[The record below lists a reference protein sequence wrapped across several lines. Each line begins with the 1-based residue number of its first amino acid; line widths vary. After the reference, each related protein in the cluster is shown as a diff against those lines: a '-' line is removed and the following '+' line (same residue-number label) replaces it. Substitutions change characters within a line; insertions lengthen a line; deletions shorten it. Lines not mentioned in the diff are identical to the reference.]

1 MKVLFIS
8 LGCDKNLVDSEF
20 MLGQLFDNGYEMTD
34 DENDAE
40 AIIINTCCFINDAKM
55 ESIETIIEM
64 AEYKKTGKC
73 KVLIVCGCLAQRYAD
88 EIKEEIPEVDAVIG
102 TTAYDELASIINEV
116 LQNKTHVKLKDI
128 NYLPKQSGRRIHST
142 GTVYSY
148 LKIAEGCNK
157 NCTYCIIPSLRG
169 SYRSV
174 PMDDIVRQAAELADS
189 GVKELIIVAQ
199 ETTLYGIDLYG
210 YNALPELLNRLCEID
225 NIKWLRILYAYPED
239 ITEELMD
246 TINKQDK
253 ICAYIDMPVQ
263 HASDNILRRMGRHTT
278 QKELIEKIEMIR
290 SKVPGVAIRTT
301 LITGFPGET
310 EEDHKVLLD
319 FIKKVRFDR
328 LGVFKYSPEE
338 NTAAFNFEKQ
348 IDDDTNS
355 EKSNFCR
362 NLWLDYHKSH
372 LLQGLVKKIAA
383 FHLYGADRKI
393 YTDEEIKI
401 YSNLARRRLAE
412 MTLLERYDCHKEN
425 FDSVRGSFFPA
436 NIPMLCILSSHRI
449 KKIKDWYGLHKNLSE
464 NPGSKIVTL
473 KGGKDLHLKQ
483 SERLAEEI
491 KAFLL

>member
-102 TTAYDELASIINEV
+102 TTAYDELASILDEV
-116 LQNKTHVKLKDI
+116 LQNKTPVKLKDI

-199 ETTLYGIDLYG
+199 ETTLYGTDLYG
-210 YNALPELLNRLCEID
+210 YNTLPELLNRLCEID

-253 ICAYIDMPVQ
+253 ICAYIDMPIQ

-348 IDDDTNS
+348 IDDDTKQTRFD
-355 EKSNFCR
+355 EIM
-362 NLWLDYHKSH
+362 
-372 LLQGLVKKIAA
+372 LLQQGIAFEMA
-383 FHLYGADRKI
+383 EDRIGSEINVIIEGELPSDNLYV
-393 YTDEEIKI
+393 
-401 YSNLARRRLAE
+401 ARSE
-412 MTLLERYDCHKEN
+412 MDAPDIDGCVFLPLTGDYMSGDII
-425 FDSVRGSFFPA
+425 SVRVTDAKGYDLMAVPV
-436 NIPMLCILSSHRI
+436 NMCI
-449 KKIKDWYGLHKNLSE
+449 
-464 NPGSKIVTL
+464 
-473 KGGKDLHLKQ
+473 
-483 SERLAEEI
+483 
-491 KAFLL
+491 

>member
-102 TTAYDELASIINEV
+102 TTAYDELVSILNEV
-116 LQNKTHVKLKDI
+116 LQNKTPVKLKDI

-290 SKVPGVAIRTT
+290 SKVPGIAIRTT

-348 IDDDTNS
+348 IDDDTKQTRFD
-355 EKSNFCR
+355 EIM
-362 NLWLDYHKSH
+362 
-372 LLQGLVKKIAA
+372 LLQQGIAFEMA
-383 FHLYGADRKI
+383 EDRIGSEINVIIEGELPSDNLYV
-393 YTDEEIKI
+393 
-401 YSNLARRRLAE
+401 ARSE
-412 MTLLERYDCHKEN
+412 MDAPDIDGCVFLPLTGDYMSGDII
-425 FDSVRGSFFPA
+425 SVRVTDARGYDLMAVPV
-436 NIPMLCILSSHRI
+436 NMCI
-449 KKIKDWYGLHKNLSE
+449 
-464 NPGSKIVTL
+464 
-473 KGGKDLHLKQ
+473 
-483 SERLAEEI
+483 
-491 KAFLL
+491 

>member
-102 TTAYDELASIINEV
+102 TTAYDELVSILNEV
-116 LQNKTHVKLKDI
+116 LQNKTPVKLKDI

-199 ETTLYGIDLYG
+199 ETTLYGTDLYG

-253 ICAYIDMPVQ
+253 ICAYIDMPIQ

-290 SKVPGVAIRTT
+290 SKVPGIAIRTT

-348 IDDDTNS
+348 IDDDTKQTRFD
-355 EKSNFCR
+355 EIM
-362 NLWLDYHKSH
+362 
-372 LLQGLVKKIAA
+372 LLQQGIAFEMA
-383 FHLYGADRKI
+383 EDRI
-393 YTDEEIKI
+393 GSEIKVI
-401 YSNLARRRLAE
+401 IEGELPSDNLYVARSE
-412 MTLLERYDCHKEN
+412 MDAPDIDGCVFLPLTGDYMSGDII
-425 FDSVRGSFFPA
+425 SVRVTEARGYDLMAVPV
-436 NIPMLCILSSHRI
+436 NMCI
-449 KKIKDWYGLHKNLSE
+449 
-464 NPGSKIVTL
+464 
-473 KGGKDLHLKQ
+473 
-483 SERLAEEI
+483 
-491 KAFLL
+491 

>member
-102 TTAYDELASIINEV
+102 TTAYDELASILNEV
-116 LQNKTHVKLKDI
+116 LQNKTPVKLKDI

-199 ETTLYGIDLYG
+199 ETTLYGTDL
-210 YNALPELLNRLCEID
+210 
-225 NIKWLRILYAYPED
+225 
-239 ITEELMD
+239 
-246 TINKQDK
+246 
-253 ICAYIDMPVQ
+253 
-263 HASDNILRRMGRHTT
+263 
-278 QKELIEKIEMIR
+278 
-290 SKVPGVAIRTT
+290 
-301 LITGFPGET
+301 
-310 EEDHKVLLD
+310 
-319 FIKKVRFDR
+319 
-328 LGVFKYSPEE
+328 
-338 NTAAFNFEKQ
+338 
-348 IDDDTNS
+348 
-355 EKSNFCR
+355 
-362 NLWLDYHKSH
+362 
-372 LLQGLVKKIAA
+372 
-383 FHLYGADRKI
+383 
-393 YTDEEIKI
+393 
-401 YSNLARRRLAE
+401 
-412 MTLLERYDCHKEN
+412 
-425 FDSVRGSFFPA
+425 
-436 NIPMLCILSSHRI
+436 
-449 KKIKDWYGLHKNLSE
+449 
-464 NPGSKIVTL
+464 
-473 KGGKDLHLKQ
+473 
-483 SERLAEEI
+483 
-491 KAFLL
+491 

>member
-102 TTAYDELASIINEV
+102 TTAYDELVSILNEV
-116 LQNKTHVKLKDI
+116 LQNKTPVKLKDI

-253 ICAYIDMPVQ
+253 ICVYIDMPVQ

-290 SKVPGVAIRTT
+290 SKVPGIAIRTT

-348 IDDDTNS
+348 IDDDTKQTRFD
-355 EKSNFCR
+355 EIM
-362 NLWLDYHKSH
+362 
-372 LLQGLVKKIAA
+372 LLQQGIAFEMA
-383 FHLYGADRKI
+383 EDRI
-393 YTDEEIKI
+393 GSEIKVI
-401 YSNLARRRLAE
+401 IEGELPSDNLYVARSE
-412 MTLLERYDCHKEN
+412 MDAPDIDGCVFLPLTGDYMSGDII
-425 FDSVRGSFFPA
+425 SVRVTDARGYDLMAVPV
-436 NIPMLCILSSHRI
+436 NMCI
-449 KKIKDWYGLHKNLSE
+449 
-464 NPGSKIVTL
+464 
-473 KGGKDLHLKQ
+473 
-483 SERLAEEI
+483 
-491 KAFLL
+491 

>member
-102 TTAYDELASIINEV
+102 TTAYDELVSILNEV
-116 LQNKTHVKLKDI
+116 LQNKTPVKLKDI

-348 IDDDTNS
+348 IDDDTKQTRFD
-355 EKSNFCR
+355 EIM
-362 NLWLDYHKSH
+362 
-372 LLQGLVKKIAA
+372 LLQQSIAFEMA
-383 FHLYGADRKI
+383 EDRIGSEINVIIEGELPSDNLYV
-393 YTDEEIKI
+393 
-401 YSNLARRRLAE
+401 ARSE
-412 MTLLERYDCHKEN
+412 MDAPDIDGCVFLPLTGDYMSGDII
-425 FDSVRGSFFPA
+425 SVRVTDARGYDLMAVPV
-436 NIPMLCILSSHRI
+436 NMCI
-449 KKIKDWYGLHKNLSE
+449 
-464 NPGSKIVTL
+464 
-473 KGGKDLHLKQ
+473 
-483 SERLAEEI
+483 
-491 KAFLL
+491 

>member
-116 LQNKTHVKLKDI
+116 LQNKTPVKLKDI

-348 IDDDTNS
+348 IDDDTKQTRFD
-355 EKSNFCR
+355 EIM
-362 NLWLDYHKSH
+362 
-372 LLQGLVKKIAA
+372 LLQQSIAFEMA
-383 FHLYGADRKI
+383 EDRIGSEINVIIEGELPSDNLYV
-393 YTDEEIKI
+393 
-401 YSNLARRRLAE
+401 ARSE
-412 MTLLERYDCHKEN
+412 MDAPDIDGCVFLPLTGDYMSGDII
-425 FDSVRGSFFPA
+425 SVRVTDARGYDLMAVPV
-436 NIPMLCILSSHRI
+436 NMCI
-449 KKIKDWYGLHKNLSE
+449 
-464 NPGSKIVTL
+464 
-473 KGGKDLHLKQ
+473 
-483 SERLAEEI
+483 
-491 KAFLL
+491 

>member
-348 IDDDTNS
+348 IDDDTKQTRFD
-355 EKSNFCR
+355 EIM
-362 NLWLDYHKSH
+362 
-372 LLQGLVKKIAA
+372 LLQQSIAFEMA
-383 FHLYGADRKI
+383 EDRIGSEINVIIEGELPSDNLYV
-393 YTDEEIKI
+393 
-401 YSNLARRRLAE
+401 ARSE
-412 MTLLERYDCHKEN
+412 MDAPDIDGCVFLPLTGDYMSGDII
-425 FDSVRGSFFPA
+425 SVRVTDARGYDLMAVPV
-436 NIPMLCILSSHRI
+436 NMCI
-449 KKIKDWYGLHKNLSE
+449 
-464 NPGSKIVTL
+464 
-473 KGGKDLHLKQ
+473 
-483 SERLAEEI
+483 
-491 KAFLL
+491 

>member
-102 TTAYDELASIINEV
+102 TTAYDELASILNEV
-116 LQNKTHVKLKDI
+116 LQNKTLAKLKDI

-189 GVKELIIVAQ
+189 EVKELIIVAQ
-199 ETTLYGIDLYG
+199 ETTLYGTDLYG
-210 YNALPELLNRLCEID
+210 YNALPKLLNRLCEID

-290 SKVPGVAIRTT
+290 SKVPDIAIRTT

-348 IDDDTNS
+348 IDDDTKQTRFD
-355 EKSNFCR
+355 EIM
-362 NLWLDYHKSH
+362 
-372 LLQGLVKKIAA
+372 LLQQGIAFEMA
-383 FHLYGADRKI
+383 EDRIGREINVIIEGELPSDNLYV
-393 YTDEEIKI
+393 
-401 YSNLARRRLAE
+401 ARSE
-412 MTLLERYDCHKEN
+412 MDAPDIDGCVFLPLTGDYMSGDII
-425 FDSVRGSFFPA
+425 SVRVTDAKGYDLMAVPV
-436 NIPMLCILSSHRI
+436 NMCI
-449 KKIKDWYGLHKNLSE
+449 
-464 NPGSKIVTL
+464 
-473 KGGKDLHLKQ
+473 
-483 SERLAEEI
+483 
-491 KAFLL
+491 

>member
-102 TTAYDELASIINEV
+102 TTAYDELVSILNEV
-116 LQNKTHVKLKDI
+116 LQNKTPVKLKDI

-290 SKVPGVAIRTT
+290 SKVPGIAIRTT

-348 IDDDTNS
+348 IDDDTKQTRFD
-355 EKSNFCR
+355 EIM
-362 NLWLDYHKSH
+362 
-372 LLQGLVKKIAA
+372 LLQQSIAFEMA
-383 FHLYGADRKI
+383 EDRIGSEINVIIEGELPSDNLYV
-393 YTDEEIKI
+393 
-401 YSNLARRRLAE
+401 ARSE
-412 MTLLERYDCHKEN
+412 MDAPDIDGCVFLPLTGDYMSGDII
-425 FDSVRGSFFPA
+425 SVRVTEARGYDLMAVPV
-436 NIPMLCILSSHRI
+436 NMCI
-449 KKIKDWYGLHKNLSE
+449 
-464 NPGSKIVTL
+464 
-473 KGGKDLHLKQ
+473 
-483 SERLAEEI
+483 
-491 KAFLL
+491 

>member
-102 TTAYDELASIINEV
+102 TTAYDELASILNEV
-116 LQNKTHVKLKDI
+116 LQNKTPVKLKDI

-199 ETTLYGIDLYG
+199 ETTLYGTDLYG

-239 ITEELMD
+239 ITEELMY

-290 SKVPGVAIRTT
+290 SKVPGIAIRTT

-348 IDDDTNS
+348 IDDDTKQTRFD
-355 EKSNFCR
+355 EIM
-362 NLWLDYHKSH
+362 
-372 LLQGLVKKIAA
+372 LLQQSIAFEMA
-383 FHLYGADRKI
+383 EDRI
-393 YTDEEIKI
+393 GSEIKVI
-401 YSNLARRRLAE
+401 IEGELPSDNLYVARSE
-412 MTLLERYDCHKEN
+412 MDAPDIDGCVFLPLTGDYMSGDII
-425 FDSVRGSFFPA
+425 SVRVTDAKGYDLMAVPV
-436 NIPMLCILSSHRI
+436 NMCI
-449 KKIKDWYGLHKNLSE
+449 
-464 NPGSKIVTL
+464 
-473 KGGKDLHLKQ
+473 
-483 SERLAEEI
+483 
-491 KAFLL
+491 

>member
-102 TTAYDELASIINEV
+102 TTAYDELVSILNEV
-116 LQNKTHVKLKDI
+116 LQNKTSVKLKDI

-290 SKVPGVAIRTT
+290 SKVPGIAIRTT

-348 IDDDTNS
+348 IDDDTKQTRFD
-355 EKSNFCR
+355 EIM
-362 NLWLDYHKSH
+362 
-372 LLQGLVKKIAA
+372 LLQQGIAFEMA
-383 FHLYGADRKI
+383 EDRIGSEINVIIEGELPSDNLYV
-393 YTDEEIKI
+393 
-401 YSNLARRRLAE
+401 ARSE
-412 MTLLERYDCHKEN
+412 MDAPDIDGCVFLPLTGEYMSGDII
-425 FDSVRGSFFPA
+425 SVRVTEARGYDLMAVPV
-436 NIPMLCILSSHRI
+436 NMCI
-449 KKIKDWYGLHKNLSE
+449 
-464 NPGSKIVTL
+464 
-473 KGGKDLHLKQ
+473 
-483 SERLAEEI
+483 
-491 KAFLL
+491 

>member
-20 MLGQLFDNGYEMTD
+20 MLGQLFDNGYEITD

-102 TTAYDELASIINEV
+102 TTAYDELASILNEV
-116 LQNKTHVKLKDI
+116 LQNKTPVKLKDI

-199 ETTLYGIDLYG
+199 ETTLYGTDLYG
-210 YNALPELLNRLCEID
+210 YNALPKLLNRLCEID

-290 SKVPGVAIRTT
+290 SKVPDIAIRTT

-348 IDDDTNS
+348 IDDDTKQTRFD
-355 EKSNFCR
+355 EIM
-362 NLWLDYHKSH
+362 
-372 LLQGLVKKIAA
+372 LLQQGIAFEMA
-383 FHLYGADRKI
+383 EDRIGREINVIIEGELPSDNLYV
-393 YTDEEIKI
+393 
-401 YSNLARRRLAE
+401 ARSE
-412 MTLLERYDCHKEN
+412 MDAPDIDGCVFLPLTGDYMSGDII
-425 FDSVRGSFFPA
+425 SVRVTDAKGYDLMAVPV
-436 NIPMLCILSSHRI
+436 NMCI
-449 KKIKDWYGLHKNLSE
+449 
-464 NPGSKIVTL
+464 
-473 KGGKDLHLKQ
+473 
-483 SERLAEEI
+483 
-491 KAFLL
+491 

>member
-102 TTAYDELASIINEV
+102 TTAYDELASILNEV
-116 LQNKTHVKLKDI
+116 LQNKTPVKLKDI

-199 ETTLYGIDLYG
+199 ETTLYGTDLYG

-290 SKVPGVAIRTT
+290 SKVPGIAIRTT

-348 IDDDTNS
+348 IDDDTKQTRFD
-355 EKSNFCR
+355 EIM
-362 NLWLDYHKSH
+362 LIQ
-372 LLQGLVKKIAA
+372 QGIAFEMA
-383 FHLYGADRKI
+383 EDRI
-393 YTDEEIKI
+393 GSEIKVI
-401 YSNLARRRLAE
+401 IEGELPSDNLYVARSE
-412 MTLLERYDCHKEN
+412 MDAPDIDGCVFLPLTGDYMSGDII
-425 FDSVRGSFFPA
+425 SVRVTEARGYDLMAVPV
-436 NIPMLCILSSHRI
+436 NMCI
-449 KKIKDWYGLHKNLSE
+449 
-464 NPGSKIVTL
+464 
-473 KGGKDLHLKQ
+473 
-483 SERLAEEI
+483 
-491 KAFLL
+491 